1 MTTPN
6 SILES
11 ITSTI
16 KEVIF
21 YKNPE
26 ILSGMDASDIK
37 QELESAINSDY
48 PTYDVIYTHDAWEIV
63 GGNDFTTILDED
75 PDFEGVTCSL
85 ECLRIEAQCTINQF
99 IRDNV
104 NDILED
110 IANDMEDVCETVFN
124 LSEDDNIKM
133 SISTSDPHGWNVHE
147 YETEMGTC
155 VHTDIEGE
163 KGLTAVS
170 GGFGNLY
177 LSAIFTK
184 SEA

>member
-6 SILES
+6 TILGS

-16 KEVIF
+16 QEVIV
-21 YKNPE
+21 YKDPE

-37 QELESAINSDY
+37 QELEDAIDSDY
-48 PTYDVIYTHDAWEIV
+48 PSYDVNYTHEAWEIV
-63 GGNDFTTILDED
+63 GGNDFNLNLDEN

-85 ECLRIEAQCTINQF
+85 ECLRIEAQCIINQF

-124 LSEDDNIKM
+124 LSDDDSIKM
-133 SISTSDPHGWNVHE
+133 SISNNDPHGCNVYN

-155 VHTDIEGE
+155 VHLDIEGE

-177 LSAIFTK
+177 LSAVFNK